1 MRLHKMGHRRCS
13 IRLVA
18 VIFAWHRSS
27 VHCLLTF
34 GPIGNRCRASARAAT
49 AADSVLQAI
58 SQVEDTEMRNET
70 LQAYFQTQ
78 LAQKDFEKSL
88 MQKDLEKQ
96 LAQKDLEKDL
106 VQKDLVQKDFE
117 KQLVQKD
124 VDNMRKELLQ
134 AKGLLTARG
143 VYERVAQQAWDEQK
157 DAGNVKGG
165 CNVANSLAAAAKYPQ
180 AGRWSK
186 LLYDV
191 AQKCDAQTDVEM
203 VLRQV
208 WRDLS
213 QQVHGFPWSG
223 PEVKIDTS
231 LSETG
236 TCIVQMLCRDMGLIT
251 DTDTA

>member
-1 MRLHKMGHRRCS
+1 MPRLGTSSDCCRFGSASNQSSGGHRN
-13 IRLVA
+13 A
-18 VIFAWHRSS
+18 
-27 VHCLLTF
+27 
-34 GPIGNRCRASARAAT
+34 
-49 AADSVLQAI
+49 
-58 SQVEDTEMRNET
+58 
-70 LQAYFQTQ
+70 LQAYFQQQNKDLEKQ
-78 LAQKDFEKSL
+78 LV
-88 MQKDLEKQ
+88 QKDLEKQ
-96 LAQKDLEKDL
+96 LVQKDLEF
-106 VQKDLVQKDFE
+106 Q

-124 VDNMRKELLQ
+124 LDNMRKELLQ

-186 LLYDV
+186 LLHDV
-191 AQKCDAQTDVEM
+191 ARKCDAQTDVEK

-208 WRDLS
+208 WSDLS
-213 QQVHGFPWSG
+213 QQVHAFPWSG

-236 TCIVQMLCRDMGLIT
+236 TCIVQMLCGDMGLKT
-251 DTDTA
+251 DTDTV